1 MESRDRMH
9 SPGKI
14 WYCRGLGAW
23 LMGKTRLG
31 GLGFGGNVAAHGLA
45 F

>member
-9 SPGKI
+9 SPGK
-14 WYCRGLGAW
+14 YCRVLGAW

-31 GLGFGGNVAAHGLA
+31 GLGVPGNVAAHGLA